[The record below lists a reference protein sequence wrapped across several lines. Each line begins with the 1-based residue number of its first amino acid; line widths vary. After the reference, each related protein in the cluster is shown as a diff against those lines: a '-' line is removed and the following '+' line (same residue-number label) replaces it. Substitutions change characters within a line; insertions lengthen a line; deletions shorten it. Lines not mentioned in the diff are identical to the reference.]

1 MRRGAGNHI
10 DLGREVQRVRTQ
22 QGLTQADLATA
33 AGVSRR
39 WLGQL
44 EAGHAGA
51 QVDKVF
57 AVLRT
62 LQVRLRF
69 VEDVAPADSSGLAAL
84 LDNKEW

>member
-1 MRRGAGNHI
+1 MDVGNHI
-10 DLGREVQRVRTQ
+10 ELGREVQRVRTQ
-22 QGLTQADLATA
+22 QGLTQADLAAA

-44 EAGHAGA
+44 ESGHGGA

-57 AVLRT
+57 AVLRA

-69 VEDVAPADSSGLAAL
+69 VENVVPADSSDLAAL
-84 LDNKEW
+84 LDNQEW